1 MSSPVVE
8 TEQVGDLTSRVHFSK
23 SLREGC
29 GNPVF
34 VLIHGIGMSHR
45 YLRRLHESL
54 AAFGDTYT
62 IDLPGFSRNPR
73 PAGPVSVETHASVV
87 GVILDRA
94 GVGPCVVIGHSMGTQ
109 IAAELAAQRPSLVS
123 HAVLIG
129 PVVDAEHR
137 TVWRQALALIV
148 DCCLE
153 TPPVNAIVLTD
164 YLRCG
169 PRWYLAEL
177 GPMMRYPIEETVRGL
192 HSPVLV
198 IRGGND
204 PVAGASWCRKLATA
218 ARSGRV
224 EQIPG
229 RAHVVQHSATAA
241 VASAILGFVR
251 NGAGTLSSAQGYD
264 QAEPLP

>member
-8 TEQVGDLTSRVHFSK
+8 TVQVGALTSRVHFSK
-23 SLREGC
+23 SLREGSDKQA
-29 GNPVF
+29 F

-45 YLRRLHESL
+45 YLRRLHDSL
-54 AAFGDTYT
+54 APFGDVYT
-62 IDLPGFSRNPR
+62 IDLPGFSGNPR
-73 PAGPVSVETHASVV
+73 PAGPVSVETHASVL

-94 GVGPCVVIGHSMGTQ
+94 GVGSCVVIGHSMGAQ
-109 IAAELAAQRPSLVS
+109 IAVELAAQRPSLVS
-123 HAVLIG
+123 HTVLIG

-137 TVWRQALALIV
+137 TVWRQALALVV

-164 YLRCG
+164 YVRCG
-169 PRWYLAEL
+169 PRWYLTEL
-177 GPMMRYPIEETVRGL
+177 GPMMTYPIEETVRSL
-192 HSPVLV
+192 QSPVLV

-204 PVAGASWCRKLATA
+204 PVAGAAWCRKLATA
-218 ARSGRV
+218 ARTGRM

-229 RAHVVQHSATAA
+229 RAHVVQHSAAAA
-241 VASAILGFVR
+241 VTSAILGFVR
-251 NGAGTLSSAQGYD
+251 NGAGTLSGAQGND